1 MKDTYQS
8 LLLDAISALGCA
20 GQERYA
26 EHLQQKL
33 DEVEAYK
40 EPLIEA
46 SMRALHELEIE
57 HVEHDLVTYPQFW
70 KCDKSTEK
78 VIEDL
83 RKALTP
89 YNKATL

>member
-26 EHLQQKL
+26 EHLQQKM
-33 DEVEAYK
+33 DDTQTSK
-40 EPLIEA
+40 ESLIE
-46 SMRALHELEIE
+46 SSKRALHELEVE
-57 HVEHDLVTYPQFW
+57 HIEHDLVTYPQFW

-83 RKALTP
+83 RNALAP
-89 YNKATL
+89 YN